1 MCMRSPSSPK
11 YSMSVSGSTLAS
23 ASTIASPCR
32 HCRNARNMRSM
43 SYCSSGF
50 LTPGPLVAM
59 MNGPASVRNAA
70 LLGGMGEFDKIAQRA
85 IARID
90 TVIIRDVVPVV
101 ALRRHLKRHQPDRGD
116 PQPVQI
122 IETPH
127 QPGEIAD
134 PVAIGIHI
142 AADRQAVEDR
152 VLVPEVVDH
161 GGPSRWL

>member
-1 MCMRSPSSPK
+1 MVDHEIDQHPD
-11 YSMSVSGSTLAS
+11 
-23 ASTIASPCR
+23 
-32 HCRNARNMRSM
+32 
-43 SYCSSGF
+43 
-50 LTPGPLVAM
+50 
-59 MNGPASVRNAA
+59 AA

-90 TVIIRDVVPVV
+90 TVIIGDVVPVV
-101 ALRRHLKRHQPDRGD
+101 ALRRYLKRHQPDRGD

-142 AADRQAVEDR
+142 GADRQAVEDR

-161 GGPSRWL
+161 GGPARKLTLGKHAGRPPVRVIGPMPLPPRGHTPPMWSTRPLPDGVRAGGCAGTGRLRRRV